1 MQPMSVPA
9 RLRFASFLAPNMFPV
24 YQYLVDQ
31 VGRRLGIPTELTVG
45 QDFDEFARGDADAG
59 FL

>member
-1 MQPMSVPA
+1 MT

-24 YQYLVDQ
+24 YQFIVDR
-31 VGRRLGIPTELTVG
+31 VGAALNVPTELRVG
-45 QDFDEFARGDADAG
+45 AAFDEFARGDADAG